1 VGCTDSLWSR
11 GDVEREG
18 RRVAFMG
25 IQRCSWFE
33 SQPPDVNESEA
44 DQQGRPGVSASVWT
58 LGHFSMAR
66 GSVY

>member
-1 VGCTDSLWSR
+1 MWKGKGVESLLWASR
-11 GDVEREG
+11 GVLG
-18 RRVAFMG
+18 SLLG
-25 IQRCSWFE
+25 FE